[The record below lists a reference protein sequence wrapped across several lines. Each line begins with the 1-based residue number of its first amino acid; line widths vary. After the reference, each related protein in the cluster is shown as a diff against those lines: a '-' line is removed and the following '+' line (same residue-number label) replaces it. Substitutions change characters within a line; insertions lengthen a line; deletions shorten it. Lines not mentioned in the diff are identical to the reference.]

1 MYLFGKERG
10 IQLQGSILRLPNG
23 YPSSDT
29 YERVFKSLN
38 TESLHQCLITYGKDI
53 LGCLAEKQIALDGKK
68 LKGVSPTSKGN
79 SGLYI
84 LNAWVS
90 ENNICI
96 GHQKVEY
103 KSNEITAIPEVLNS
117 LEIEDAVVSI
127 DAIGTQTKIAEQ
139 IRNQKGHYLLS
150 SERASRTY

>member
-1 MYLFGKERG
+1 M
-10 IQLQGSILRLPNG
+10 PNG
-23 YPSSDT
+23 YPSADT

-38 TESLHQCLITYGKDI
+38 TESLPQCLITYGKDI

-96 GHQKVEY
+96 GQQKLED
-103 KSNEITAIPEVLNS
+103 KSNEITAIPEVLKS
-117 LEIEDAVVSI
+117 LDIENTVVSI
-127 DAIGTQTKIAEQ
+127 DAIGAQTQ
-139 IRNQKGHYLLS
+139 
-150 SERASRTY
+150 